1 MVAQLESYTAAALTN
16 VIPLGLLLVGS
27 VEPPILVRTALR
39 ALAIRTE
46 GQLTV
51 FLGPLAGWKPPAQ
64 TRSVARVRDSESMQR
79 AVWRKNPDTFY
90 VAIEKKAVLWVK
102 SATEKTGNSRFR
114 YSVPK
119 GQSALSDLKWLK
131 MTANGAVY
139 CT

>member
-51 FLGPLAGWKPPAQ
+51 FLGGLAGWKPPAQ

-90 VAIEKKAVLWVK
+90 VAIGKKKAVLWVK
-102 SATEKTGNSRFR
+102 NATEKTGNSRFR
-114 YSVPK
+114 YQKDSM
-119 GQSALSDLKWLK
+119 QSALISK
-131 MTANGAVY
+131 G
-139 CT
+139 